1 MNSLEIIRK
10 ACNEANPEIR
20 ELKFGCLV
28 DLNDNHKKETAYAI
42 VTDEKLYF
50 PRGIDYDQRKFE
62 TTKGQVGPELRYS
75 FYKVL
80 GRPIRLSDII
90 FTLYK
95 NKKAQYFGGML
106 DDNSIYFANRIGW
119 NLLHDDIELQSQPTK
134 DFIAG
139 LLKEIK

>member
-1 MNSLEIIRK
+1 MKTHLEIIRE
-10 ACNEANPEIR
+10 ACIKANPSIL
-20 ELKFGCLV
+20 ELKFGCEIKI
-28 DLNDNHKKETAYAI
+28 NDALGKIII
-42 VTDEKLYF
+42 VKNIFGVTTYKVI
-50 PRGIDYDQRKFE
+50 GSNIDYLEDEFTE
-62 TTKGQVGPELRYS
+62 I
-75 FYKVL
+75 L

-139 LLKEIK
+139 LLKETK